1 MKKFLKSYT
10 FKAFLAVLAVLLCGS
25 ALAALT
31 TQNESPFTSAVNFVF
46 TPVNRVAA
54 KAASGLSDL
63 RLYFRSAKYYERQI
77 EELKKQLAESREKVV
92 DYEQLEQKVE
102 LYEKFLEI
110 KQEPPEYTFHPAS
123 NISSDPTDLYGTMI
137 LNRGTIHDVHVND
150 PVILEKYLVGVVTSV
165 SPTQC
170 TVSTLLN
177 PSVFVSAY
185 EIRTREAGYT
195 ETTASLADNG
205 LIRLAG
211 ATRTTAMSTGGIVC
225 TSGTGG
231 IFPKD
236 LLIGEITEITD
247 ATENISSYAIVKP
260 YVDFDNLID
269 VFIITNFSK

>member
-1 MKKFLKSYT
+1 MKQFLRSYT

-25 ALAALT
+25 LMAVLT
-31 TQNESPFTSAVNFVF
+31 TENESPFSAAVNFVL
-46 TPVNRVAA
+46 TPVNRAAA
-54 KAASGLSDL
+54 KAANGMRDL
-63 RLYFRSAKYYERQI
+63 RLHFRSSAYYKAEI
-77 EELKKQLAESREKVV
+77 DTLEKQLAECREKVV
-92 DYEQLEQKVE
+92 DHEQLQQKLE

-110 KQEPPEYTFHPAS
+110 KEEHPDYKFCPAS
-123 NISSDPTDLYGTMI
+123 NISSDASALHGTMT
-137 LNRGTIHDVHVND
+137 LNRGSLHDIHVNN
-150 PVILEKYLVGVVTSV
+150 PVILEKYLVGVVTAV

-185 EIRTREAGYT
+185 EIRTREAGYV
-195 ETTASLADNG
+195 ETTASMADNG

-247 ATENISSYAIVKP
+247 ADENISSYAIIQP

-269 VFIITNFSK
+269 VFVITNFSG

>member
-1 MKKFLKSYT
+1 MKKFFKSYT
-10 FKAFLAVLAVLLCGS
+10 FKAFLAVLAVLFCGS
-25 ALAALT
+25 ILAALT
-31 TQNESPFTSAVNFVF
+31 VENESPFTSAVNFVF
-46 TPVNRVAA
+46 TPINRAAA
-54 KAASGLSDL
+54 KAASGLGNL
-63 RLYFRSAKYYERQI
+63 RLYFRSAKYYEGQV
-77 EELKKQLAESREKVV
+77 EELQKQLAESREKVV
-92 DYEQLEQKVE
+92 EYEQLEQKVE

-110 KQEPPEYTFHPAS
+110 KQEHPEYQFQPAS
-123 NISSDPTDLYGTMI
+123 NISSDPIDLYGTMI
-137 LNRGTIHDVHVND
+137 LNRGTLHDVHVND
-150 PVILEKYLVGVVTSV
+150 PVIYEKYLVGVVTSV

-269 VFIITNFSK
+269 VFIITNFTK

>member
-1 MKKFLKSYT
+1 MKKFFKSYT
-10 FKAFLAVLAVLLCGS
+10 FKAFLAVLAVLICGS
-25 ALAALT
+25 ILAALT
-31 TQNESPFTSAVNFVF
+31 VENESPFTSAVNFVF
-46 TPVNRVAA
+46 TPINRAAA
-54 KAASGLSDL
+54 KAASGLGNL
-63 RLYFRSAKYYERQI
+63 RLYFRSAKYYEGQV
-77 EELKKQLAESREKVV
+77 EELQKQLAERREKVV
-92 DYEQLEQKVE
+92 EYEQLEQKVE

-110 KQEPPEYTFHPAS
+110 KQEHPEYQFQPAS
-123 NISSDPTDLYGTMI
+123 NISSDPIDLYGTMI
-137 LNRGTIHDVHVND
+137 LNRGTLHDVHVND
-150 PVILEKYLVGVVTSV
+150 PVIYEKYLVGVVTSV

-269 VFIITNFSK
+269 VFIITNFTK

>member
-1 MKKFLKSYT
+1 MKQFLKSYT

-25 ALAALT
+25 AIAALT
-31 TQNESPFTSAVNFVF
+31 NEKESPFTSVVSFVF

-54 KAASGLSDL
+54 KAADGLGNL
-63 RLYFRSAKYYERQI
+63 RLYFRSAAYYKGQVDQ
-77 EELKKQLAESREKVV
+77 LQKKLAESREKVV

-110 KQEPPEYTFHPAS
+110 KEEHPDYKFQPAS
-123 NISSDPTDLYGTMI
+123 NISDDPTDLYGTMT
-137 LNRGTIHDVHVND
+137 LNRGSIHDVHVND
-150 PVILEKYLVGVVTSV
+150 PVIYEKYLVGVVTAV

-185 EIRTREAGYT
+185 EIRTREAGYV

-236 LLIGEITEITD
+236 LLIGEVAEITD
-247 ATENISSYAIVKP
+247 ATENISSYAIIQP
-260 YVDFDNLID
+260 YVNFDNLID
-269 VFIITNFSK
+269 VFIITNFSN

>member
-1 MKKFLKSYT
+1 MKKFFKSYT
-10 FKAFLAVLAVLLCGS
+10 FKAFLAVLAVLICGS
-25 ALAALT
+25 ILATLT
-31 TQNESPFTSAVNFVF
+31 VENESPFTSAVNFVF
-46 TPVNRVAA
+46 TPINRAAA
-54 KAASGLSDL
+54 KAASGLGNL
-63 RLYFRSAKYYERQI
+63 RLYFRSAKYYEGQV
-77 EELKKQLAESREKVV
+77 EELQKQLAESREKVV
-92 DYEQLEQKVE
+92 EYEQLEQKVE

-110 KQEPPEYTFHPAS
+110 KQEHPEYQFQPAS
-123 NISSDPTDLYGTMI
+123 NISSDPIDLYGTMI
-137 LNRGTIHDVHVND
+137 LNRGTLHDVHVND
-150 PVILEKYLVGVVTSV
+150 PVIYEKYLVGVVTSV

-269 VFIITNFSK
+269 VFIITNFTK

>member
-1 MKKFLKSYT
+1 MKKFFKSYT
-10 FKAFLAVLAVLLCGS
+10 FKAFLAVLAVLTCGS
-25 ALAALT
+25 ILAALT
-31 TQNESPFTSAVNFVF
+31 VENESPFTSAVNFVF
-46 TPVNRVAA
+46 TPINRAAA
-54 KAASGLSDL
+54 KAASGLGNL
-63 RLYFRSAKYYERQI
+63 RLYFRSAKYYEGQV
-77 EELKKQLAESREKVV
+77 EELQKQLAESREKVV
-92 DYEQLEQKVE
+92 EYEQLEQKVE

-110 KQEPPEYTFHPAS
+110 KQEHPEYQFQPAS
-123 NISSDPTDLYGTMI
+123 NITSDPTDLYGTMI
-137 LNRGTIHDVHVND
+137 LNRGTLHDVHVND
-150 PVILEKYLVGVVTSV
+150 PVIYEKYLVGVVTSV

-269 VFIITNFSK
+269 VFIITNFTK

>member
-1 MKKFLKSYT
+1 MKQFLKSYT

-25 ALAALT
+25 MIAALT
-31 TQNESPFTSAVNFVF
+31 AEKESPFTSAVNFVF
-46 TPVNRVAA
+46 TPVNRAAA
-54 KAASGLSDL
+54 KAANGLGKL
-63 RLYFRSAKYYERQI
+63 RLHFRSAAYYEGQVRDLQ
-77 EELKKQLAESREKVV
+77 KKLADSREKVV
-92 DYEQLEQKVE
+92 DYEQLQQKVE

-110 KQEPPEYTFHPAS
+110 KEEHPDYKFQPAS
-123 NISSDPTDLYGTMI
+123 NISSDASDLYGTMT
-137 LNRGTIHDVHVND
+137 LNRGSLHDVHVND
-150 PVILEKYLVGVVTSV
+150 PVIFEKYLVGVVTAV

-170 TVSTLLN
+170 TVSTLLD

-211 ATRTTAMSTGGIVC
+211 ATRTTAMSPGGIVC

-236 LLIGEITEITD
+236 LLIGEVMEITD
-247 ATENISSYAIVKP
+247 AAENISTYAIVRP

-269 VFIITNFSK
+269 VFIITSFTR

>member
-31 TQNESPFTSAVNFVF
+31 VENESPFSSAVNFVF
-46 TPVNRVAA
+46 TPVNRAA
-54 KAASGLSDL
+54 GKAAAGLGNL
-63 RLYFRSAKYYERQI
+63 RIYFRSAKHYEREVEQ
-77 EELKKQLAESREKVV
+77 LKKELAASREKVV
-92 DYEQLEQKVE
+92 DYEKQQQKIE

-110 KQEPPEYTFHPAS
+110 KEEHSDYKFTPAS
-123 NISSDPTDLYGTMI
+123 NISSDASDQYGSMI
-137 LNRGTIHDVHVND
+137 LNRGSLNNVKVND
-150 PVILEKYLVGVVTSV
+150 PVIYEKYLVGVVTSV

-177 PSVFVSAY
+177 PGVFVSAY
-185 EIRTREAGYT
+185 EIRTREAGFT

-236 LLIGEITEITD
+236 LLIGEVTEITD

-269 VFIITNFSK
+269 VFIITSFKK

>member
-1 MKKFLKSYT
+1 MKQFFKSYT

-31 TQNESPFTSAVNFVF
+31 MEKESPFTSAVSFVF
-46 TPVNRVAA
+46 TPVNRAAA
-54 KAASGLSDL
+54 KAASGLGRL
-63 RLYFRSAKYYERQI
+63 RLYFRSAAYYKGQAEDL
-77 EELKKQLAESREKVV
+77 EKKLAESREKVV
-92 DYEQLEQKVE
+92 DYEQLQQKLE

-110 KQEPPEYTFHPAS
+110 KEEHPDYKFCPAA
-123 NISSDPTDLYGTMI
+123 NISSDASDLYGTMT
-137 LNRGTIHDVHVND
+137 LNRGSVHDVHVND
-150 PVILEKYLVGVVTSV
+150 PVIYEKYLVGVVTAV

-185 EIRTREAGYT
+185 EIRTREAGYV
-195 ETTASLADNG
+195 ETTASMADNG
-205 LIRLAG
+205 LVRMAG
-211 ATRTTAMSTGGIVC
+211 AARTTAMSTGGIVC

-247 ATENISSYAIVKP
+247 ATENISSYAIIRP
-260 YVDFDNLID
+260 YVEFDNLID
-269 VFIITNFSK
+269 VFIITNFTS

>member
-1 MKKFLKSYT
+1 MKQFLKSYT

-31 TQNESPFTSAVNFVF
+31 NEQESPFTSAVSFIF
-46 TPVNRVAA
+46 TPVNRAA
-54 KAASGLSDL
+54 GKAASGLGHL
-63 RLYFRSAKYYERQI
+63 RLYFRSAAYYKGQADQ
-77 EELKKQLAESREKVV
+77 LKKDLAASREKVV
-92 DYEQLEQKVE
+92 DYEQLRQKLE

-110 KQEPPEYTFHPAS
+110 KEEHPDYKFCPAS
-123 NISSDPTDLYGTMI
+123 NISSDASDLYGTMT
-137 LNRGTIHDVHVND
+137 LNRGSVHDVHVND
-150 PVILEKYLVGVVTSV
+150 PVIYEKYLVGVVTAV

-185 EIRTREAGYT
+185 EIRTREAGYV
-195 ETTASLADNG
+195 ETTVSMADNS
-205 LIRLAG
+205 LVRMAG

-247 ATENISSYAIVKP
+247 ATENISSYAIIRP
-260 YVDFDNLID
+260 YVDFDSLID
-269 VFIITNFSK
+269 VFIITNFTS

>member
-1 MKKFLKSYT
+1 MKQFFKSYT

-46 TPVNRVAA
+46 TPVNRIAA

-63 RLYFRSAKYYERQI
+63 RLYFRSAKYYERQV
-77 EELKKQLAESREKVV
+77 EELQKQLAQSREKVV

-110 KQEPPEYTFHPAS
+110 KQEHPEYQFQPAS

-150 PVILEKYLVGVVTSV
+150 PVIYEKYLVGVVTSV
-165 SPTQC
+165 SATQC

-211 ATRTTAMSTGGIVC
+211 ATRTTAMSAGGIVC

-269 VFIITNFSK
+269 VFIITNFTK

>member
-1 MKKFLKSYT
+1 MKEFFKSYT

-25 ALAALT
+25 ILAALT
-31 TQNESPFTSAVNFVF
+31 TERESPFTSAVNFVF
-46 TPVNRVAA
+46 TPVNRAAA
-54 KAASGLSDL
+54 KTAEGLGKL
-63 RLYFRSAKYYERQI
+63 RLHFRSAAYYARQT
-77 EELKKQLAESREKVV
+77 EELKKKLAESREKVV
-92 DYEQLEQKVE
+92 DYEQLQQKVD

-110 KQEPPEYTFHPAS
+110 KQDHPDYKFQPAS
-123 NISSDPTDLYGTMI
+123 NISSDASDLYGTMT
-137 LNRGTIHDVHVND
+137 LNRGSLHDVHVND
-150 PVILEKYLVGVVTSV
+150 PVIYEKYLVGVVTAV

-185 EIRTREAGYT
+185 EIRTREAGYV

-205 LIRLAG
+205 LVRLAG

-236 LLIGEITEITD
+236 LLIGEVTEITD
-247 ATENISSYAIVKP
+247 ATENISSYAIVQP

-269 VFIITNFSK
+269 VFIITEFTR

>member
-1 MKKFLKSYT
+1 MKQFLKSYT

-25 ALAALT
+25 TFAALT
-31 TQNESPFTSAVNFVF
+31 NENESPFSMAVNFVM
-46 TPVNRVAA
+46 TPVNRA
-54 KAASGLSDL
+54 AASAATGLSNL
-63 RLYFRSAKYYERQI
+63 KLHFRSANYY
-77 EELKKQLAESREKVV
+77 KKQVDDLQKKLAESRQKVV
-92 DYEQLEQKVE
+92 NYQQMEQKVD

-110 KQEPPEYTFHPAS
+110 KEEHPEYKFQPAS
-123 NISSDPTDLYGTMI
+123 NISSDPVDMYGTMI
-137 LNRGTIHDVHVND
+137 LNRGSLNDVHVND
-150 PVILEKYLVGVVTSV
+150 PVIYEKYLVGVVTSV
-165 SPTQC
+165 SPSQC
-170 TVSTLLN
+170 TVSTILN
-177 PSVFVSAY
+177 PAVFVSAY

-236 LLIGEITEITD
+236 LLIGEVTEITD
-247 ATENISSYAIVKP
+247 ATENISSYAIVRP

>member
-1 MKKFLKSYT
+1 MKKFFKSYT
-10 FKAFLAVLAVLLCGS
+10 FKAFLAVLAVLICGS
-25 ALAALT
+25 ILAALT
-31 TQNESPFTSAVNFVF
+31 VENESPFTSAVNLVF
-46 TPVNRVAA
+46 TPINRAAA
-54 KAASGLSDL
+54 KAASGLGNL
-63 RLYFRSAKYYERQI
+63 RLYFRSAKYYEGQV
-77 EELKKQLAESREKVV
+77 EELQKQLAESREKVV
-92 DYEQLEQKVE
+92 EYEQLEQKVE

-110 KQEPPEYTFHPAS
+110 KQEHPEYQFQPAS
-123 NISSDPTDLYGTMI
+123 NISSDPIDLYGTMI
-137 LNRGTIHDVHVND
+137 LNRGTLHDVHVND
-150 PVILEKYLVGVVTSV
+150 PVIYEKYLVGVVTSV

-269 VFIITNFSK
+269 VFIITNFTK

>member
-1 MKKFLKSYT
+1 MKEFLKSYI

-31 TQNESPFTSAVNFVF
+31 NENESPFTSAVNFVF
-46 TPVNRVAA
+46 TPINRLAA
-54 KAASGLSDL
+54 NAAQGLGDL
-63 RLYFRSAKYYERQI
+63 KLHFRSAAYY
-77 EELKKQLAESREKVV
+77 KKQNEDLQKKLAESRKKVV
-92 DYEQLEQKVE
+92 DYEQLQQKID

-110 KQEPPEYTFHPAS
+110 KEEHPDYKFQPAS
-123 NISSDPTDLYGTMI
+123 NISSDPADQYATMT
-137 LNRGTIHDVHVND
+137 LNRGSLHGVHVND
-150 PVILEKYLVGVVTSV
+150 PVIYEKYLVGVVTSV

-170 TVSTLLN
+170 IVSTILN

-211 ATRTTAMSTGGIVC
+211 ASRTTAMSPGGIVC

-236 LLIGEITEITD
+236 LLIGEVTEITD
-247 ATENISSYAIVKP
+247 ATENISSYAIILP
-260 YVDFDNLID
+260 YVDFDKLID
-269 VFIITNFSK
+269 VFIITNFTR

>member
-1 MKKFLKSYT
+1 MKQFFKSYT

-25 ALAALT
+25 LMAALT
-31 TQNESPFTSAVNFVF
+31 VEKESPFSAAVNFVF
-46 TPVNRVAA
+46 TPVNRAAA
-54 KAASGLSDL
+54 KAAEGMRNL
-63 RLYFRSAKYYERQI
+63 RLHFRSSAYYESEI
-77 EELKKQLAESREKVV
+77 ESLQKQLADSREKVV
-92 DYEQLEQKVE
+92 DYEQLQQKLE

-110 KQEPPEYTFHPAS
+110 KEEHSDYKFCPAS
-123 NISSDPTDLYGTMI
+123 NISSDASDLYGSMT
-137 LNRGTIHDVHVND
+137 LNRGTLHDVHVND
-150 PVILEKYLVGVVTSV
+150 PVILEKYLVGVVTAV

-185 EIRTREAGYT
+185 EIRTREAGYV
-195 ETTASLADNG
+195 ETTASMAANG

-211 ATRTTAMSTGGIVC
+211 ATRTTAMSAGGIVC

-236 LLIGEITEITD
+236 LLIGEIVEITD
-247 ATENISSYAIVKP
+247 ADENISSYAVIQP

-269 VFIITNFSK
+269 VFIITNFTS

>member
-1 MKKFLKSYT
+1 M
-10 FKAFLAVLAVLLCGS
+10 
-25 ALAALT
+25 
-31 TQNESPFTSAVNFVF
+31 NFVF
-46 TPVNRVAA
+46 TPVNRIAA

-63 RLYFRSAKYYERQI
+63 RLYFRSAKYYERQV
-77 EELKKQLAESREKVV
+77 EELQKQLAQSREKVV

-110 KQEPPEYTFHPAS
+110 KQEHPEYQFQPAS

-150 PVILEKYLVGVVTSV
+150 PVIYEKYLVGVVTSV
-165 SPTQC
+165 SATQC

-211 ATRTTAMSTGGIVC
+211 ATRTTAMSAGGIVC

-236 LLIGEITEITD
+236 LLIGEITEID
-247 ATENISSYAIVKP
+247 ASLSTEISMVYQGRIKATMLTSA
-260 YVDFDNLID
+260 DFNRRIQIFEAVVALAGEYDRGTVNLKTEKVFFTLDN
-269 VFIITNFSK
+269 